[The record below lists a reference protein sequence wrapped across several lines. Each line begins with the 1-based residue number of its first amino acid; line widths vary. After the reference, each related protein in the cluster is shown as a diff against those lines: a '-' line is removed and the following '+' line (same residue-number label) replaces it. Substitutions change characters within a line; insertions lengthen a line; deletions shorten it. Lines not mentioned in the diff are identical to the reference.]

1 MISDDLFP
9 RLVGIDVCPILDS
22 TDLFPLLEPRS
33 FLAMYQNAS
42 MFPLRVFNVNL
53 RHFESGQLEVER
65 RAWRTVVVVVVVVDV
80 VLEQVELWEDGETDF
95 GKNENRNVK
104 KLRQFERRKV
114 HRRHLETDPGSEART
129 LFTQGRG
136 SGGSECHL
144 DQSIWNSS
152 QAWRTTSW

>member
-80 VLEQVELWEDGETDF
+80 VLEQVEL
-95 GKNENRNVK
+95 
-104 KLRQFERRKV
+104 
-114 HRRHLETDPGSEART
+114 
-129 LFTQGRG
+129 
-136 SGGSECHL
+136 
-144 DQSIWNSS
+144 
-152 QAWRTTSW
+152 